1 MRGQKNTGE
10 VKKQGGGIK
19 KTRAPYTFIKYHAP
33 VRRNHAPVQRN
44 TSCIIIGPKISYIY
58 IYTYVYIYIY
68 IYIYITIIQL
78 LRSMN
83 PEKHRIIILTY
94 TQMKNPFSNTS
105 SNLSNIFH
113 NNIHRKKGESLK
125 VRSTKKFFPGSA
137 AGAAALNKHLQN
149 KSTCAPC
156 SFTHK
161 KHTIYL
167 HFVRNWRV

>member
-1 MRGQKNTGE
+1 
-10 VKKQGGGIK
+10 
-19 KTRAPYTFIKYHAP
+19 
-33 VRRNHAPVQRN
+33 
-44 TSCIIIGPKISYIY
+44 
-58 IYTYVYIYIY
+58 
-68 IYIYITIIQL
+68 
-78 LRSMN
+78 
-83 PEKHRIIILTY
+83 
-94 TQMKNPFSNTS
+94 MKNPFTNTS

-161 KHTIYL
+161 NTRSISISSEIGVFERIPLKHNSLGWCRGNRQENKDVTPPKKKQQHPVIKPSRSIKHGWKINQQSMTFSPAINL
-167 HFVRNWRV
+167 HL